1 MMRTVSVVAFA
12 APLGVV
18 AVLARAETAPSPP
31 VSLGAGVTLSIAP
44 LKRPRSAT
52 TELVSLP
59 VTIANQGPGAV
70 RFKCRQFVLTDGVGQ
85 KAMALLPSEL
95 LFEKVSSPPLPEGTI
110 PPGRSSSGSLYFHLP
125 STFVAAFELRV
136 DLESPD
142 GTALGQTFV
151 PL

>member
-1 MMRTVSVVAFA
+1 MMRTATGIAFA
-12 APLGVV
+12 LSLGGV
-18 AVLARAETAPSPP
+18 AVLARADTAPPSP
-31 VSLGAGVTLSIAP
+31 VALGAGVTLSITP

-52 TELVSLP
+52 TALVSLP
-59 VTIANQGPGAV
+59 VTIANHGPGAV
-70 RFKCRQFVLTDGVGQ
+70 RLRCRQFFLTDGVGQ

-95 LFEKVSSPPLPEGTI
+95 RFEKVSSPLLPEGTVA
-110 PPGRSSSGSLYFHLP
+110 PGGSSTGSLYFHMP
-125 STFVAAFELRV
+125 ATFVAPFELRV